1 MQVVKT
7 IAEMRDAVVAVRRTK
22 PETTIG
28 FVPTMGALH
37 AGHVSLIRAA
47 QAQCDFVVLSIFVNP
62 MQFGPAEDLSR
73 YPRTLD
79 ADCDLLAGE
88 RVDVLFAPEAEEMY
102 SADAGT
108 TIDVGAIADRLDG
121 ASRPGHFRGVAT
133 VVAKLFN
140 IVMPDV
146 AFFGQKD
153 AAQVAVVRKMLRDL
167 NFPLRIEVGET
178 VRESDG
184 LAMSS
189 RNRYL
194 SEAERQAALVI
205 WRALSRV
212 RNMVTSG
219 EKSSARLMTLVQ
231 ETIATESAARLEY
244 VAAVDADSLLPIAN
258 VGPGKG
264 ALVAVA
270 AWIGNTRLIDNI
282 IL

>member
-1 MQVVKT
+1 MRVVTT
-7 IAEMRDAVVAVRRTK
+7 IAEMREAVVAVRRSK

-37 AGHVSLIRAA
+37 AGHVSLIRSAR
-47 QAQCDFVVLSIFVNP
+47 AQCDFVVVSIFVNP
-62 MQFGPAEDLSR
+62 LQFGPTEDFSR
-73 YPRTLD
+73 YPRMFA

-88 RVDVLFAPEAEEMY
+88 RVDVVFASEAEEMY
-102 SADAGT
+102 SADDGT
-108 TIDVGAIADRLDG
+108 TVDVGAIADRLDG

-133 VVAKLFN
+133 VVAKLLN
-140 IVMPDV
+140 IVAPDV
-146 AFFGQKD
+146 AFLGRKD
-153 AAQVAVVRKMLRDL
+153 AAQVAVLRKMVRDL

-194 SEAERQAALVI
+194 SEEDRLAALVI
-205 WRALSRV
+205 WRALNRV
-212 RNMVTSG
+212 RNAVADG
-219 EKSSARLMTLVQ
+219 ERSCERLMRSLR
-231 ETIATESAARLEY
+231 ETIDTQPAARLDY
-244 VAAVDADSLLPIAN
+244 AAIVDPDSLLPLAEVA
-258 VGPGKG
+258 VGKR

-270 AWIGNTRLIDNI
+270 AWIGNTRLIDNV